1 MLSALKSV
9 ILRICLAWFGI
20 LLLSACST
28 LPSQNAQAVRVNLF
42 NDSLFPSADDYA
54 IETPQSLFELS
65 EQAKE
70 FVDQAVSR
78 GKSEERQVLGLIDK
92 IFDRSDFDLLYRADA
107 NTNATQTFESR
118 AANCLSLTIM
128 TYAMA
133 KHAGFNTKF
142 QRIEI
147 PEFWT
152 RRSGYT
158 LVNGHINIKVKPSVK
173 VNSFDLFNR
182 DLTIDFDPQDGLQ
195 NFRARELDKDT
206 IVAMFYNNKAAE
218 LILKGE
224 LNHAYAYLRAA
235 LDVDHSFKGAM
246 VNLGLVY
253 RQAGDLEL
261 AQKAYLSAIAID
273 QGYLTAWEN
282 LATLYTRTERNQE
295 ADAIYKRLERE
306 RRSNPYYYMM
316 LAEEAFDSARYKESI
331 AHFKHAIS
339 LDDDP
344 HQFYFGL
351 AKAHFKLAD
360 YDTTKRYLGLAK
372 RKARGTRVA
381 TEYGEKMS
389 MLASFNSFD

>member
-1 MLSALKSV
+1 M
-9 ILRICLAWFGI
+9 
-20 LLLSACST
+20 
-28 LPSQNAQAVRVNLF
+28 
-42 NDSLFPSADDYA
+42 
-54 IETPQSLFELS
+54 
-65 EQAKE
+65 
-70 FVDQAVSR
+70 
-78 GKSEERQVLGLIDK
+78 
-92 IFDRSDFDLLYRADA
+92 
-107 NTNATQTFESR
+107 
-118 AANCLSLTIM
+118 
-128 TYAMA
+128 
-133 KHAGFNTKF
+133 
-142 QRIEI
+142 
-147 PEFWT
+147 
-152 RRSGYT
+152 
-158 LVNGHINIKVKPSVK
+158 
-173 VNSFDLFNR
+173 
-182 DLTIDFDPQDGLQ
+182 
-195 NFRARELDKDT
+195 
-206 IVAMFYNNKAAE
+206 
-218 LILKGE
+218 
-224 LNHAYAYLRAA
+224 
-235 LDVDHSFKGAM
+235 
-246 VNLGLVY
+246 NLGLVY